1 MGHARR
7 ATPYGEPPG
16 TEERY
21 RPGEL
26 IRERYHL
33 VRPLGQGGFGRVWVA
48 LDSLLDTHVA
58 IKIIYLEPNAA
69 PAQSER
75 LLHEARASA
84 RFRHPAIVRVFD
96 FGQTER
102 RDPFVAMEM
111 LNGQSLFELMHEA
124 GRITGPRIVQL
135 LLPIADALQTAHS
148 AGIVHRDVKPE
159 NVFLAA
165 DDLGRVQPK
174 LLDFGIARQTDVDR
188 RLTAKG
194 AIVGTPDYMSPEQA
208 RGAEVDARTDVWSF
222 SVMLYEALTGQV
234 PFRADNYHALL
245 NAIINDE
252 PVPTF
257 KLGAGDQ
264 ELWRLIDRGL
274 KKAPDDRWESMRA
287 FGEALA
293 LWGYERGARE
303 DACGAS
309 LRTSWL
315 EADFGELKVEIN
327 STGPPPVEPAT
338 VRPEPRE
345 AQGPVT
351 RIVAP
356 APKARPRWPWVAAA
370 AFLISLSVAGLLAV
384 RNPSPPPPSVES
396 VDETR
401 PAAAAPNSPIA
412 PALRSIAAPPASAEP
427 ARASLKPPSV
437 PASGRPLP
445 PAPTASAAPRPA
457 AAAPPAVKAQP
468 KSTSPDFG
476 F

>member
-21 RPGEL
+21 RQGEV

-58 IKIIYLEPNAA
+58 VKIIYLEPDAA
-69 PAQSER
+69 PAHSER
-75 LLHEARASA
+75 LLAEARASA

-102 RDPFVAMEM
+102 GDPFVAMEM
-111 LNGQSLFELMHEA
+111 LHGQSLYELMVAE
-124 GRITGPRIVQL
+124 GRIAGPRLVQL

-159 NVFLAA
+159 NVFVAT

-222 SVMLYEALTGQV
+222 SVLLYEALTAQV
-234 PFRADNYHALL
+234 PFKADNYHALL
-245 NAIINDE
+245 NSIINDA
-252 PVPTF
+252 PVPTHQQS
-257 KLGAGDQ
+257 AGDL

-274 KKAPDDRWESMRA
+274 KKSPDDRWESMRA

-293 LWGYERGARE
+293 LWGYERGTRE

-315 EADFGELKVEIN
+315 EADFAELQVVIN
-327 STGPPPVEPAT
+327 STQPPPVQLT
-338 VRPEPRE
+338 TKRPDPRDPDS
-345 AQGPVT
+345 AVT
-351 RIVAP
+351 RAVAPPPPPRSRWPWLAAGAVVAALVGAGVVAASRPSPELPDVQAVGQSPPPADVPAASTTPAAQATPSPLPSAEPSRASPKLPQVAPAARPLASPLASTAPPPRPPSAPP
-356 APKARPRWPWVAAA
+356 APKA
-370 AFLISLSVAGLLAV
+370 
-384 RNPSPPPPSVES
+384 
-396 VDETR
+396 
-401 PAAAAPNSPIA
+401 
-412 PALRSIAAPPASAEP
+412 
-427 ARASLKPPSV
+427 K
-437 PASGRPLP
+437 
-445 PAPTASAAPRPA
+445 
-457 AAAPPAVKAQP
+457 P
-468 KSTSPDFG
+468 KSTAPDFG